1 LDTSLGNIVI
11 DLFVDE
17 CPQTCKNFLKLC
29 AIKYYNNCI
38 FYNVQKDYIIQTG
51 DPTNTGRGGQ
61 SIYGVLF
68 GEQANYFEDEI
79 KPLLRHKE
87 IGTVA
92 MANKGMNLNA
102 SQFYIT
108 TNSNLEA
115 LDDKHTVFGEVS
127 EGLDIINQINNVFT
141 DKDGKPLQ
149 AIRIR
154 HTIVLGDPYPDI
166 PGLTLPERSPSP
178 IVDPPPGFLPENLE
192 MDDYLDEE
200 KKEEIIEEL
209 EKKKAHTRAEVL
221 EMVGDIPDSEIKPP
235 DDVLFVCR
243 LNPFTTERSLR
254 LIFSQFGT
262 IKSCEIIKDRQTND
276 SLCYGFI
283 EYEERDPCVQA
294 YFKMNNVLID
304 DRRIHVDFSQSV
316 ARVEWGDFGG
326 WKNYFHQF
334 AKKMNKKNNNKE
346 KPIEKRIGYR
356 DEDRPDAGEYSLLYD
371 DGETPK
377 RKKTKKINQ

>member
-1 LDTSLGNIVI
+1 
-11 DLFVDE
+11 
-17 CPQTCKNFLKLC
+17 
-29 AIKYYNNCI
+29 
-38 FYNVQKDYIIQTG
+38 
-51 DPTNTGRGGQ
+51 
-61 SIYGVLF
+61 
-68 GEQANYFEDEI
+68 
-79 KPLLRHKE
+79 
-87 IGTVA
+87 
-92 MANKGMNLNA
+92 
-102 SQFYIT
+102 
-108 TNSNLEA
+108 
-115 LDDKHTVFGEVS
+115 
-127 EGLDIINQINNVFT
+127 
-141 DKDGKPLQ
+141 
-149 AIRIR
+149 
-154 HTIVLGDPYPDI
+154 
-166 PGLTLPERSPSP
+166 
-178 IVDPPPGFLPENLE
+178 
-192 MDDYLDEE
+192 
-200 KKEEIIEEL
+200 
-209 EKKKAHTRAEVL
+209 
-221 EMVGDIPDSEIKPP
+221 MVGDIPDSEIKPP

-377 RKKTKKINQ
+377 RKKRKRSTSRNKSLKKKEKR